1 MVFNKPAA
9 CGPADPAGWDSRC
22 KGDRRSVLHPRWFL
36 RNDGPSR
43 FRTDAYGHR
52 AAAGLLQ
59 IVSRRIRVD
68 QRRERDGVEN
78 AFIAEQPSDG
88 GIYRAG
94 RGFRPARGFEF
105 PGYCV
110 LRTN

>member
-1 MVFNKPAA
+1 V
-9 CGPADPAGWDSRC
+9 
-22 KGDRRSVLHPRWFL
+22 
-36 RNDGPSR
+36 
-43 FRTDAYGHR
+43 YGRR

-59 IVSRRIRVD
+59 IVSSRVRVD
-68 QRRERDGVEN
+68 QRRESGGVEN

-94 RGFRPARGFEF
+94 RGFRPRRGFEF

-110 LRTN
+110 IRTN